1 MRRSCF
7 SGAKITVS
15 CAIPVSEM
23 IGAKCETGR
32 DIAVAD
38 AKTVSDRK
46 LKTLMCEA
54 GNLARCKSCESQ
66 CAYGREFV
74 RRKTNDNQGDNHSKG
89 RNDQGVAV

>member
-15 CAIPVSEM
+15 CAIPVAEM
-23 IGAKCETGR
+23 IGTKCETGR

-46 LKTLMCEA
+46 LKALMCEA

-74 RRKTNDNQGDNHSKG
+74 RRKTNDNQGDNHSKR